1 MKKTILLLVLAAI
14 HVTVLAQHSLQLY
27 DELSNEESH
36 QFIATDHILLSSGFK
51 SEHAPC
57 GAMEHVQELVSPRA
71 ILLTNSRIEGNC
83 SVAAR

>member
-51 SEHAPC
+51 SEPKMDVMSISTLIPMMPH
-57 GAMEHVQELVSPRA
+57 HQ
-71 ILLTNSRIEGNC
+71 T
-83 SVAAR
+83 